1 MRCAHSSKKRRH
13 PNLLLAPS
21 AMSAVP
27 AVGPS
32 GAMITASETTGTTC
46 SNVTGTAAAAS
57 AGSTSRRRRT
67 KKVAKRKRRPDGE
80 DDDESGGVTGWNADG
95 EGNGH
100 EDGDSKDSA
109 TDYDDDGEKSV
120 SEGSSTGSP
129 TSFVRRRRQRQ
140 MQMQQQWRRSSSDFI
155 TLDTTTTSEDDDDD
169 DDGGEKGAGDSSSEY
184 HDSEDGDLDSSDDD
198 SDQNA
203 DGAVMPT
210 RRSTRNEGSSGA
222 RADSADP
229 SRASSMV
236 RPSPG
241 DSSAANPFSVSFDD
255 PGGGRRTKKMRSAK
269 RLVTVSM
276 PRTGQALKGQAILL
290 TGSVAMAFNGTNADT
305 SSGNGASKRKRGRP
319 KKNFDSS
326 GMNIDSSNT
335 AKKTQPATEP
345 ASLPISDPP
354 TPKGIVGPVQQPTSV
369 HTSLVFPTGIEET
382 VSKAASLVAAEIKS
396 GCWVRRWAD
405 GLSIVDTADH
415 VDMDRVEKL
424 RDVALHTAAAALEQF
439 AMQMILPSFI
449 SAGVKEG
456 PGGGTDS
463 DSSSGGS
470 HRTLS
475 GTFLA
480 LREILILNAD
490 SYFFHVGLSDKDRP
504 DTSPEND
511 HNSVHGVEEKVLRS
525 RLLATGVLFASV
537 NRLDE
542 ERERVLADLVSA
554 IGEYDAAEDS
564 FALYLERADGR
575 SLGVLPNGHALGA
588 EENIA
593 WGVSFN
599 AAREKHPLIT
609 TKKRRDLARRLASY
623 SSSISDEHKT
633 KLANSV
639 LNDTMHTLDMPKPN
653 ACALYFVGEDG
664 MMMPG
669 SRSPR

>member
-1 MRCAHSSKKRRH
+1 M
-13 PNLLLAPS
+13 PENEDT
-21 AMSAVP
+21 
-27 AVGPS
+27 G
-32 GAMITASETTGTTC
+32 TTGTTEAPPIALGDEATT
-46 SNVTGTAAAAS
+46 SAMAAVPIVGPV
-57 AGSTSRRRRT
+57 GSTSRRRRT

-80 DDDESGGVTGWNADG
+80 DDDESGVGTGWNADG
-95 EGNGH
+95 QSNGQ

-109 TDYDDDGEKSV
+109 TDYDEDGEKSV
-120 SEGSSTGSP
+120 SEGSSSGSP
-129 TSFVRRRRQRQ
+129 TSFARHRRQRQ

-155 TLDTTTTSEDDDDD
+155 MLDTTTTSDD

-222 RADSADP
+222 RADSADS

-236 RPSPG
+236 RPSLG
-241 DSSAANPFSVSFDD
+241 DSAANPFNVSFDD

-276 PRTGQALKGQAILL
+276 PRTGQAL
-290 TGSVAMAFNGTNADT
+290 
-305 SSGNGASKRKRGRP
+305 
-319 KKNFDSS
+319 
-326 GMNIDSSNT
+326 
-335 AKKTQPATEP
+335 QPATQP

-354 TPKGIVGPVQQPTSV
+354 TPKGMVGPVQQPTSV

-415 VDMDRVEKL
+415 IDMDRVEKL

-511 HNSVHGVEEKVLRS
+511 HNSVYGVEEKVLRS

-575 SLGVLPNGHALGA
+575 SLGMLPNGHALGQ

-599 AAREKHPLIT
+599 AAREKHPLIA

-623 SSSISDEHKT
+623 SSSITDEQKT
-633 KLANSV
+633 ELAHSV
-639 LNDTMHTLDMPKPN
+639 LNGTTHRLGMPKPN
-653 ACALYFVGEDG
+653 ACAIYFVGEDG
-664 MMMPG
+664 MRTG

>member
-1 MRCAHSSKKRRH
+1 
-13 PNLLLAPS
+13 
-21 AMSAVP
+21 
-27 AVGPS
+27 
-32 GAMITASETTGTTC
+32 
-46 SNVTGTAAAAS
+46 
-57 AGSTSRRRRT
+57 
-67 KKVAKRKRRPDGE
+67 
-80 DDDESGGVTGWNADG
+80 
-95 EGNGH
+95 
-100 EDGDSKDSA
+100 
-109 TDYDDDGEKSV
+109 
-120 SEGSSTGSP
+120 
-129 TSFVRRRRQRQ
+129 
-140 MQMQQQWRRSSSDFI
+140 
-155 TLDTTTTSEDDDDD
+155 
-169 DDGGEKGAGDSSSEY
+169 
-184 HDSEDGDLDSSDDD
+184 
-198 SDQNA
+198 
-203 DGAVMPT
+203 MPT

-222 RADSADP
+222 RADSAGP
-229 SRASSMV
+229 SRATSSMV
-236 RPSPG
+236 RPSLG
-241 DSSAANPFSVSFDD
+241 DSAANPFNVPFDD
-255 PGGGRRTKKMRSAK
+255 PAGAGGGRRTKKMRSAK

-290 TGSVAMAFNGTNADT
+290 TGSAAMAFNGANAET
-305 SSGNGASKRKRGRP
+305 SPGNGASKRKRGRP

-326 GMNIDSSNT
+326 DMNVDSSNT
-335 AKKTQPATEP
+335 AKKTQPATQP

-354 TPKGIVGPVQQPTSV
+354 TPKGMVGPVQQPTSV

-415 VDMDRVEKL
+415 IGMDRIEKL

-439 AMQMILPSFI
+439 AVQMMLPSFI

-456 PGGGTDS
+456 HGGGTDP

-504 DTSPEND
+504 GTSPEND
-511 HNSVHGVEEKVLRS
+511 HNSVYGAEEKVLRS

-575 SLGVLPNGHALGA
+575 SLGMLPNGHALGQ

-599 AAREKHPLIT
+599 AAREKHPLIA
-609 TKKRRDLARRLASY
+609 TKKRRHLARRLASY
-623 SSSISDEHKT
+623 SSSIADEQKT
-633 KLANSV
+633 ELAHSV
-639 LNDTMHTLDMPKPN
+639 LNGTTHRLGMPKPN
-653 ACALYFVGEDG
+653 ACAIYFVGEDG
-664 MMMPG
+664 MRTG